1 MAIGVGGRAAEI
13 PLDAPDEVRE
23 ALAEIGRTED
33 LRFSPSGRRMVLVG
47 FTRGTISVGELE
59 VSDRGKVALL
69 TLELVDGVALEHPH
83 GIDFLDEDTLVVA
96 SRGSGLVTVRLTTGA
111 LVRSGR
117 RPGLEVPGSVALAPD
132 GAGDV
137 LVCDN
142 AGNTVTRH
150 SVDADGILSPG
161 AVVLRKWLDLPD
173 GLALSRDG
181 RWLAVSN
188 HDSHAVL
195 IFDFAAAHP
204 EADPV
209 AMLRGVR
216 FPHGLRFGGDGTS
229 LFVAD
234 AGTPFVHVFAC
245 PDDGWRGV
253 HFPAKALRVMDDETF
268 ERGHYSRAEGGPKG
282 IDLHP
287 AGDLLAVTAQHL
299 PLAFFDVSGA
309 LDEAPDDLHDD
320 ARLDYELYV
329 LTDRERLRARA
340 ESAEALIDEIRE
352 TKAWRLVQPLQRAY
366 AAALRLRRRG
376 G

>member
-13 PLDAPDEVRE
+13 PLDAPDEVRQ

-96 SRGSGLVTVRLTTGA
+96 SRGSGLATVRLTTGA
-111 LVRSGR
+111 LVRSVR

-161 AVVLRKWLDLPD
+161 AVVLRK
-173 GLALSRDG
+173 
-181 RWLAVSN
+181 
-188 HDSHAVL
+188 
-195 IFDFAAAHP
+195 
-204 EADPV
+204 
-209 AMLRGVR
+209 
-216 FPHGLRFGGDGTS
+216 
-229 LFVAD
+229 
-234 AGTPFVHVFAC
+234 
-245 PDDGWRGV
+245 
-253 HFPAKALRVMDDETF
+253 
-268 ERGHYSRAEGGPKG
+268 
-282 IDLHP
+282 
-287 AGDLLAVTAQHL
+287 
-299 PLAFFDVSGA
+299 
-309 LDEAPDDLHDD
+309 
-320 ARLDYELYV
+320 
-329 LTDRERLRARA
+329 
-340 ESAEALIDEIRE
+340 
-352 TKAWRLVQPLQRAY
+352 
-366 AAALRLRRRG
+366 
-376 G
+376 